1 MTGYILEFRSRFAAG
16 KSVVLQPAFATG
28 QLLTAQQKGLM
39 EPFVQLGDI
48 NSPVGS
54 PVIARVNAAYLGG
67 RFGWKGR
74 WIADCDNEDCVGA
87 EMIDW
92 KLPVFMCC
100 ACFNRAVG
108 FQWRRIALPENR
120 VGIERA
126 LLRRPK
132 ANIHNFEPGE
142 TLADLIEQNHMI
154 GVEPERVRVL

>member
-1 MTGYILEFRSRFAAG
+1 MPGYILEFRSRFSAG
-16 KSVVLQPAFATG
+16 KSVVLQPAFAAG
-28 QLLTAQQKGLM
+28 QLLAAQQQGQM
-39 EPFVQLGDI
+39 ELSVQLGDI
-48 NSPVGS
+48 GAPIGPSV
-54 PVIARVNAAYLGG
+54 VARVNAAYLGG

-74 WIADCDNEDCVGA
+74 WIADCDEDCSGA

-92 KLPVFMCC
+92 KTPVFMCC

-108 FQWRRIALPENR
+108 FQWRTIILPENR

-142 TLADLIEQNHMI
+142 TLADLIEQNHMLGI
-154 GVEPERVRVL
+154 EPGRVR